1 MCMQP
6 PSLSGK
12 TGFVY
17 CQLYRCTVLTCGC
30 PAAWAG
36 LSADPDSHTA
46 GVSPRPP
53 GPGTGF
59 VYWGLYRCTLTWLP
73 GRSSGLTQAD
83 QPPGAGGHHTMSDTG
98 PGALPGNRGKYSSK
112 CNMGEEGNKVFL
124 GQNIFFFGRK
134 FTPSLSAVATEHV
147 ATLTT
152 RHPVTPRA
160 LRGRLQLLKWE
171 ISSY

>member
-6 PSLSGK
+6 PSLSVK

-83 QPPGAGGHHTMSDTG
+83 QPPGAGGHHTRSDKG
-98 PGALPGNRGKYSSK
+98 RGALPGNRGEYSSK
-112 CNMGEEGNKVFL
+112 CHKNKKVSVFL
-124 GQNIFFFGRK
+124 GRTFSFFGRV
-134 FTPSLSAVATEHV
+134 FTPSLATIPAEHV
-147 ATLTT
+147 ATLAT
-152 RHPVTPRA
+152 RHPVTSRA
-160 LRGRLQLLKWE
+160 LRGRLQL
-171 ISSY
+171 